1 MRLHRLRFD
10 IWLCLLVAYLVS
22 LGTGPQPP
30 PSARPRMTAMQ
41 RFTPLLLARRAVL
54 PGQRFPGHRA
64 SRSCW
69 SWILSQCSPKVLP
82 TATRERAIL
91 RAATSIIWPSPPGNG
106 WLPASI
112 LRAYRMERSSHPGR
126 LSSRWARVIWA
137 DLEEDPAFLEQIT
150 SGYPL
155 DRTDFY
161 VDMAGEA
168 VRYSQEERTENH
180 VIVVQLVTVLV
191 CFPLLHALGS
201 RSGIFPRFLSH
212 RAEGKGGAELTR
224 PAGNLFPV
232 PSSK

>member
-10 IWLCLLVAYLVS
+10 IWFCLLVAYLVS
-22 LGTGPQPP
+22 LGTGAAASALSAATYDGYAEVHSAAPGQAGSPAGP
-30 PSARPRMTAMQ
+30 EVPRAQSIAELLELDTFTVLSQGIAYLYNLALPSGERVAARIHTESVQDGEKFASGEV
-41 RFTPLLLARRAVL
+41 VL
-54 PGQRFPGHRA
+54 PVG
-64 SRSCW
+64 
-69 SWILSQCSPKVLP
+69 
-82 TATRERAIL
+82 
-91 RAATSIIWPSPPGNG
+91 
-106 WLPASI
+106 
-112 LRAYRMERSSHPGR
+112 
-126 LSSRWARVIWA
+126 RVIWA

-201 RSGIFPRFLSH
+201 RSGIFPAFFPTVR
-212 RAEGKGGAELTR
+212 REK
-224 PAGNLFPV
+224 AGRN
-232 PSSK
+232 

>member
-10 IWLCLLVAYLVS
+10 IWFCLLVAYLVS
-22 LGTGPQPP
+22 LGTGAAASALSAATYDGYAEVHSAAPGQAGSPAGP
-30 PSARPRMTAMQ
+30 EVPRAQSIAELLELDTFTGYFEGSYLYNLALPSGERVAARIHTESVQDGEKFASGEV
-41 RFTPLLLARRAVL
+41 VL
-54 PGQRFPGHRA
+54 PVG
-64 SRSCW
+64 
-69 SWILSQCSPKVLP
+69 
-82 TATRERAIL
+82 
-91 RAATSIIWPSPPGNG
+91 
-106 WLPASI
+106 
-112 LRAYRMERSSHPGR
+112 
-126 LSSRWARVIWA
+126 RVIWA

-201 RSGIFPRFLSH
+201 RSGIFPAFFPTVR
-212 RAEGKGGAELTR
+212 REK
-224 PAGNLFPV
+224 AGRN
-232 PSSK
+232 

>member
-10 IWLCLLVAYLVS
+10 IWFCLLVAYLVS
-22 LGTGPQPP
+22 LGTGAAASALSAATYDGYAEVHSAAPGQAGSPAGP
-30 PSARPRMTAMQ
+30 EVPRAQSIAELLELDTFTVLSQGIAYRNEGAGYFEGSYLYNLSLPSGERVAARIHTESVQDGEKFASGEV
-41 RFTPLLLARRAVL
+41 VL
-54 PGQRFPGHRA
+54 PVG
-64 SRSCW
+64 
-69 SWILSQCSPKVLP
+69 
-82 TATRERAIL
+82 
-91 RAATSIIWPSPPGNG
+91 
-106 WLPASI
+106 
-112 LRAYRMERSSHPGR
+112 
-126 LSSRWARVIWA
+126 RVIWA

-201 RSGIFPRFLSH
+201 RSGIFPAFFPTVRG
-212 RAEGKGGAELTR
+212 EK
-224 PAGNLFPV
+224 AGRN
-232 PSSK
+232 

>member
-22 LGTGPQPP
+22 LGTGAAA
-30 PSARPRMTAMQ
+30 SALSAATYDGYAEVHS
-41 RFTPLLLARRAVL
+41 AA
-54 PGQRFPGHRA
+54 PGQAGSPAGPEVPRA
-64 SRSCW
+64 QS
-69 SWILSQCSPKVLP
+69 IAELLELDTFTVLSQG
-82 TATRERAIL
+82 I
-91 RAATSIIWPSPPGNG
+91 
-106 WLPASI
+106 
-112 LRAYRMERSSHPGR
+112 AYRNEGAGYFEGSYLYNLALPSGERVA
-126 LSSRWARVIWA
+126 ARIHTESVQ
-137 DLEEDPAFLEQIT
+137 DGEKFVEQIT

-201 RSGIFPRFLSH
+201 RSGIFPAFFPTVR
-212 RAEGKGGAELTR
+212 REK
-224 PAGNLFPV
+224 AGRN
-232 PSSK
+232 

>member
-54 PGQRFPGHRA
+54 PGQRFPGHRV

-91 RAATSIIWPSPPGNG
+91 RAATSIIWPSSGERVAARIHTESVQDGENFASG
-106 WLPASI
+106 EVVLPV
-112 LRAYRMERSSHPGR
+112 G
-126 LSSRWARVIWA
+126 RVIWA

-150 SGYPL
+150 SGYPWTAPTSTWTWPEK
-155 DRTDFY
+155 RYAT
-161 VDMAGEA
+161 
-168 VRYSQEERTENH
+168 VR
-180 VIVVQLVTVLV
+180 
-191 CFPLLHALGS
+191 
-201 RSGIFPRFLSH
+201 RSGRKIML
-212 RAEGKGGAELTR
+212 
-224 PAGNLFPV
+224 
-232 PSSK
+232 